1 MTVRVRPVADAAD
14 LVAALDL
21 PARLHAADPSWV
33 APLRWIVRRRT
44 RAFLKDGTLV
54 LFLAERD
61 GRVVGTISALRDR
74 DFERAKGE
82 RVVWFGYFEA
92 EDDEEIVAALFD
104 AAIAQARTWGGSHLR
119 GPRDLT
125 RVENVGLTV
134 EGHDTL
140 PPFLQGHHPPAYQR
154 LVEGA
159 GLVGHHDVLAYEI
172 AVVGARG
179 ELLDVPPAFRA
190 KADAV
195 DVPGLVVRAASRRRM
210 GRDLVLAHEVLNTA
224 FQTVPD
230 VAPMPRAAF
239 VSLGRT
245 YLAVANPQM
254 LQLALVNGRPVGF
267 AACFPELNEAI
278 VDAHGKLFPL
288 GWARVAR
295 GLRRVHTASFKMIGV
310 LPEFRGTGLH
320 AKLITHVV
328 DGVRNAGYQRVEASV
343 IDERNGPMRAVVEGI
358 GMTVYRRYR
367 FYERAVE

>member
-1 MTVRVRPVADAAD
+1 V
-14 LVAALDL
+14 
-21 PARLHAADPSWV
+21 
-33 APLRWIVRRRT
+33 
-44 RAFLKDGTLV
+44 FGT
-54 LFLAERD
+54 
-61 GRVVGTISALRDR
+61 
-74 DFERAKGE
+74 KGE
-82 RVVWFGYFEA
+82 M
-92 EDDEEIVAALFD
+92 
-104 AAIAQARTWGGSHLR
+104 
-119 GPRDLT
+119 
-125 RVENVGLTV
+125 
-134 EGHDTL
+134 
-140 PPFLQGHHPPAYQR
+140 
-154 LVEGA
+154 
-159 GLVGHHDVLAYEI
+159 
-172 AVVGARG
+172 
-179 ELLDVPPAFRA
+179 LDVPASFRA

-195 DVPGLVVRAASRRRM
+195 DVPGLVVRAARRRTM

-245 YLAVANPQM
+245 YLAIANPQL
-254 LQLALVNGRPVGF
+254 LQIATVNDRPVGF

-278 VDAHGKLFPL
+278 VDAHGSLFPL

-295 GLRRVHTASFKMIGV
+295 GLRRVKTASFKMIGV
-310 LPEFRGTGLH
+310 IPDLRGTGLH